1 MTLKNGLRRANQSH
15 IRTLYDFMQLCQ
27 RILDIKQN
35 SLASPLNVD
44 VVKSKL

>member
-1 MTLKNGLRRANQSH
+1 
-15 IRTLYDFMQLCQ
+15 MQLCQ

-44 VVKSKL
+44 VVKSKLQKAQKDHDQLLTSKDNDQT